1 MQSRVVLEA
10 EEIALARWEATEARP
25 SRKQRAQEA
34 LLAQVEALIA
44 QRWTATR
51 SEEPRDIQEQ
61 LAGDGWWT
69 APKTPTYRLYDT
81 SGQPIR
87 CHLCGRDHA
96 WMPEG
101 DGERQT
107 VRMFVCEH
115 EPLRLGSGLV
125 RQVSTVS
132 LHRVMRCEA
141 TPADAR

>member
-1 MQSRVVLEA
+1 MEA
-10 EEIALARWEATEARP
+10 EAVALARWEATELRP
-25 SRKQRAQEA
+25 SKKQRTQEA
-34 LLAQVEALIA
+34 LLAQAEELIA
-44 QRWTATR
+44 RRWAAT
-51 SEEPRDIQEQ
+51 SPAEPRDIQAQ
-61 LAGDGWWT
+61 LASDGWP
-69 APKTPTYRLYDT
+69 AAAKAPTYRLFDT
-81 SGQPIR
+81 TGQPIR

-141 TPADAR
+141 IHADTL